1 MTRPFACCSEYGHRW
16 RRQHQQPHDHKQII
30 ICGEQMVAMM
40 ATTESLVVRLV
51 AALTIGLVSWQTAE

>member
-1 MTRPFACCSEYGHRW
+1 MA
-16 RRQHQQPHDHKQII
+16 
-30 ICGEQMVAMM
+30 AMM